1 MDKAKFQWMC
11 SHTSERAADYL
22 EAMQQRANMLR
33 LYQHYYPE
41 KYQQTTA
48 SPVFVKLEDYSE
60 REIEFLTLVD
70 EQFFPLP
77 LVMTDLERTA
87 YIPIDPIGTSWY
99 YDEFEGLGATEK
111 FLLCLI
117 HDVSSEVWDDVESEL
132 GKELPP
138 SVDYISD
145 ALLRQEAKKTKGMI
159 SRLPL
164 AMEMLTQ
171 STDNIWLDMTYESEI
186 TDADWTVE
194 VIDILREAYTD
205 AQTIM
210 NEYREFIEWL
220 DKDSQNCVKV
230 VRLWNRCK
238 EPIPQLHSHC
248 ITHALAG

>member
-11 SHTSERAADYL
+11 SHTSERAADHL
-22 EAMQQRANMLR
+22 ESMQQRANMLR

-41 KYQQTTA
+41 KYLQTTA
-48 SPVFVKLEDYSE
+48 SLAFARPEDYSE
-60 REIEFLTLVD
+60 KEIEFLTLVD

-77 LVMTDLERTA
+77 LVMTDLERIA
-87 YIPIDPIGTSWY
+87 HIPIDPIGTSWY

-111 FLLCLI
+111 FLMCLI
-117 HDVSSEVWDDVESEL
+117 HDISSEVWDDVESEL

-138 SVDYISD
+138 VEDYISD
-145 ALLRQEAKKTKGMI
+145 VLLRQEAKKARGMI

-164 AMEMLTQ
+164 AMEVLTQ

-194 VIDILREAYTD
+194 VIDILTEAYTE

-210 NEYREFIEWL
+210 KEYREFIEWL
-220 DKDSQNCVKV
+220 DQDSKNCVKV

-238 EPIPQLHSHC
+238 ETVPQLHSHY

>member
-22 EAMQQRANMLR
+22 ESMQQRANML
-33 LYQHYYPE
+33 
-41 KYQQTTA
+41 
-48 SPVFVKLEDYSE
+48 
-60 REIEFLTLVD
+60 
-70 EQFFPLP
+70 
-77 LVMTDLERTA
+77 
-87 YIPIDPIGTSWY
+87 IGTSWY

-111 FLLCLI
+111 FLMCLI
-117 HDVSSEVWDDVESEL
+117 HDISSEVWDDVESEL

-138 SVDYISD
+138 VVDYISD
-145 ALLRQEAKKTKGMI
+145 VLLRQEAKKARGMI

-186 TDADWTVE
+186 TDAYWTVE

-220 DKDSQNCVKV
+220 DKDSQNCIKV

-238 EPIPQLHSHC
+238 EPIPQLHSQY

>member
-11 SHTSERAADYL
+11 SHTSETAADYL
-22 EAMQQRANMLR
+22 ESMQQRANMLR

-41 KYQQTTA
+41 KYLQTTA
-48 SPVFVKLEDYSE
+48 SLAFAKPEDYSE
-60 REIEFLTLVD
+60 KEIEFLNLVD

-99 YDEFEGLGATEK
+99 YDEFEELGATEK

-132 GKELPP
+132 GKEFPP
-138 SVDYISD
+138 VVDYISD
-145 ALLRQEAKKTKGMI
+145 VLLRQEAKKARGMI

-194 VIDILREAYTD
+194 VIDILRESYTD

-238 EPIPQLHSHC
+238 EPIPQLHFQY

>member
-22 EAMQQRANMLR
+22 ESMQQRANMLR

-41 KYQQTTA
+41 KYLQTTA
-48 SPVFVKLEDYSE
+48 SLAFARPEDYSE
-60 REIEFLTLVD
+60 KEIEFLTLVD

-77 LVMTDLERTA
+77 LVMTDLERTD

-111 FLLCLI
+111 FLMCLI
-117 HDVSSEVWDDVESEL
+117 HDISSEVWDGVESEL

-138 SVDYISD
+138 VVDYISD
-145 ALLRQEAKKTKGMI
+145 QLLRQEAKKARGMI

-194 VIDILREAYTD
+194 VIDILRESYTE

-210 NEYREFIEWL
+210 KEYREFIEWL
-220 DKDSQNCVKV
+220 DRV
-230 VRLWNRCK
+230 
-238 EPIPQLHSHC
+238 
-248 ITHALAG
+248 

>member
-1 MDKAKFQWMC
+1 
-11 SHTSERAADYL
+11 
-22 EAMQQRANMLR
+22 MLR

-41 KYQQTTA
+41 KYLQTTA
-48 SPVFVKLEDYSE
+48 SLAFAKPEDYSE
-60 REIEFLTLVD
+60 KEIEFLTLVD

-87 YIPIDPIGTSWY
+87 HIPIDPIGTSWY

-111 FLLCLI
+111 FLMCLI
-117 HDVSSEVWDDVESEL
+117 HDISSEVWDGVESEL

-138 SVDYISD
+138 VVDYISD
-145 ALLRQEAKKTKGMI
+145 VLLRQEAKKARGMI

-186 TDADWTVE
+186 TDAYWTIQ
-194 VIDILREAYTD
+194 VIDVLREAYTS

-238 EPIPQLHSHC
+238 EPIPQLHFHHP
-248 ITHALAG
+248 INALAG

>member
-22 EAMQQRANMLR
+22 ESMQQRANMLR

-41 KYQQTTA
+41 KYLQTTA
-48 SPVFVKLEDYSE
+48 SLAFARPEDYSE
-60 REIEFLTLVD
+60 KEIEFLTLVD

-111 FLLCLI
+111 FLMCLI
-117 HDVSSEVWDDVESEL
+117 HDISSEVWDGVESEL

-138 SVDYISD
+138 VVDYISD
-145 ALLRQEAKKTKGMI
+145 VLLRQEAKKARGMI

-238 EPIPQLHSHC
+238 EPIPQLHSQY

>member
-22 EAMQQRANMLR
+22 ESMQQRANML
-33 LYQHYYPE
+33 
-41 KYQQTTA
+41 
-48 SPVFVKLEDYSE
+48 
-60 REIEFLTLVD
+60 
-70 EQFFPLP
+70 
-77 LVMTDLERTA
+77 
-87 YIPIDPIGTSWY
+87 IGTSWY
-99 YDEFEGLGATEK
+99 YDEFEELGATEK

-132 GKELPP
+132 GKEFPP
-138 SVDYISD
+138 VVDYISD
-145 ALLRQEAKKTKGMI
+145 VLLRQEAKKARGMI

-194 VIDILREAYTD
+194 VIDILRESYTE

-210 NEYREFIEWL
+210 KEYREFIEWL

-238 EPIPQLHSHC
+238 EPIPQLHFHHP
-248 ITHALAG
+248 INALAG

>member
-22 EAMQQRANMLR
+22 ESMQQRANML
-33 LYQHYYPE
+33 
-41 KYQQTTA
+41 
-48 SPVFVKLEDYSE
+48 
-60 REIEFLTLVD
+60 
-70 EQFFPLP
+70 
-77 LVMTDLERTA
+77 
-87 YIPIDPIGTSWY
+87 IGTSWY
-99 YDEFEGLGATEK
+99 YDEFEELGATEK

-117 HDVSSEVWDDVESEL
+117 HDVSSEVWDGVESEL

-138 SVDYISD
+138 VVDYISD
-145 ALLRQEAKKTKGMI
+145 VLLRQEAKKARGMI

-194 VIDILREAYTD
+194 VIDILTEAYTD

-238 EPIPQLHSHC
+238 EPIPQLHFHHP
-248 ITHALAG
+248 INALAG

>member
-22 EAMQQRANMLR
+22 ESMQQRANMLR
-33 LYQHYYPE
+33 LYRHYYPE

-48 SPVFVKLEDYSE
+48 SLAFAKPEDYSE
-60 REIEFLTLVD
+60 KEIEFLTLVD

-111 FLLCLI
+111 FLMCLI
-117 HDVSSEVWDDVESEL
+117 HDISSEVWDGVESEL

-138 SVDYISD
+138 VVDYISD
-145 ALLRQEAKKTKGMI
+145 VLLRQEAKKARGMI

-186 TDADWTVE
+186 TDA
-194 VIDILREAYTD
+194 
-205 AQTIM
+205 
-210 NEYREFIEWL
+210 
-220 DKDSQNCVKV
+220 
-230 VRLWNRCK
+230 
-238 EPIPQLHSHC
+238 
-248 ITHALAG
+248 G

>member
-22 EAMQQRANMLR
+22 ESMQQRANMLR

-41 KYQQTTA
+41 KYLQTTA
-48 SPVFVKLEDYSE
+48 SLAFAKPEDYSE
-60 REIEFLTLVD
+60 KEIEFLTLVD

-77 LVMTDLERTA
+77 LVMIDLERTA

-99 YDEFEGLGATEK
+99 YDEFEELGATEK

-145 ALLRQEAKKTKGMI
+145 VLLRQEAKKARGML

-186 TDADWTVE
+186 TDANWTVE

-238 EPIPQLHSHC
+238 EPIPQLHFHHP
-248 ITHALAG
+248 INALAG

>member
-22 EAMQQRANMLR
+22 EVIQQRANMLR

-48 SPVFVKLEDYSE
+48 SLAFTKPEDYSE
-60 REIEFLTLVD
+60 KEIEFLTLVD

-138 SVDYISD
+138 AIDYISD
-145 ALLRQEAKKTKGMI
+145 QLLRQEAKKTKGMI

>member
-77 LVMTDLERTA
+77 LVMMDLERTA
-87 YIPIDPIGTSWY
+87 YIPIDSIGTSWY

-111 FLLCLI
+111 FLMCLI
-117 HDVSSEVWDDVESEL
+117 HDISSEVWDDVESEL

-138 SVDYISD
+138 VVDYISD
-145 ALLRQEAKKTKGMI
+145 ALLRQEAKKARGMI

-164 AMEMLTQ
+164 AMDMLTQ

-194 VIDILREAYTD
+194 VIDILREAYTE

>member
-22 EAMQQRANMLR
+22 ESMQQRANMLR

-48 SPVFVKLEDYSE
+48 SLAFVKPEDYSE
-60 REIEFLTLVD
+60 KEIEFLTLVD

-77 LVMTDLERTA
+77 LLMTDLERTA
-87 YIPIDPIGTSWY
+87 HIPIDPIGTSWY

-138 SVDYISD
+138 VVDYISD
-145 ALLRQEAKKTKGMI
+145 ALLRQEAKKARGMI

-194 VIDILREAYTD
+194 VIDKLREAYTD

-210 NEYREFIEWL
+210 KEYRGFIEWL

-230 VRLWNRCK
+230 VRMWNRCK
-238 EPIPQLHSHC
+238 EPIPQLHFHHP
-248 ITHALAG
+248 INALAG

>member
-22 EAMQQRANMLR
+22 ESMQQRANMLR

-41 KYQQTTA
+41 KYLQTTA
-48 SPVFVKLEDYSE
+48 SLAFARPEDYSE
-60 REIEFLTLVD
+60 KEIEFLTLVD

-87 YIPIDPIGTSWY
+87 HIPIDPIGTSWY

-111 FLLCLI
+111 FLMCLI
-117 HDVSSEVWDDVESEL
+117 HDISSEVWDDVESEL

-138 SVDYISD
+138 IVDYISD
-145 ALLRQEAKKTKGMI
+145 VLLRQEAKKTRGMI

-194 VIDILREAYTD
+194 VIDILRESYTD

-238 EPIPQLHSHC
+238 EPIPQLHFHHP
-248 ITHALAG
+248 INALAG

>member
-1 MDKAKFQWMC
+1 MDKTKFQWMC

-22 EAMQQRANMLR
+22 ESMQQRANML
-33 LYQHYYPE
+33 
-41 KYQQTTA
+41 
-48 SPVFVKLEDYSE
+48 
-60 REIEFLTLVD
+60 
-70 EQFFPLP
+70 
-77 LVMTDLERTA
+77 
-87 YIPIDPIGTSWY
+87 IGTSWY

-138 SVDYISD
+138 VVDYISD
-145 ALLRQEAKKTKGMI
+145 ALLRQEAKKARGMI

-186 TDADWTVE
+186 TDAYWTIE
-194 VIDILREAYTD
+194 VIDVLREAYTD

-210 NEYREFIEWL
+210 NEYRASLEIAIFSIR
-220 DKDSQNCVKV
+220 QV
-230 VRLWNRCK
+230 
-238 EPIPQLHSHC
+238 
-248 ITHALAG
+248 

>member
-1 MDKAKFQWMC
+1 MDKTKFQWMC

-22 EAMQQRANMLR
+22 ESMQQRANMLR

-41 KYQQTTA
+41 KYLQTTA
-48 SPVFVKLEDYSE
+48 SLTFARPEDYSE
-60 REIEFLTLVD
+60 KEIEFLTLVD

-99 YDEFEGLGATEK
+99 YDEFEELGATEK

-117 HDVSSEVWDDVESEL
+117 HDVSSEVWDNVESEL

-138 SVDYISD
+138 VVDYISD
-145 ALLRQEAKKTKGMI
+145 ALLRQEAKKARGML

-186 TDADWTVE
+186 TDADWTAE

-220 DKDSQNCVKV
+220 DQDSKNCVKV

-238 EPIPQLHSHC
+238 EPIPQLHSQY

>member
-22 EAMQQRANMLR
+22 ESMQQRANMLR

-41 KYQQTTA
+41 KYLQTTA
-48 SPVFVKLEDYSE
+48 SLAFTKPEDYSE
-60 REIEFLTLVD
+60 KEIEFLTLVD

-77 LVMTDLERTA
+77 LVMTDLERTD

-99 YDEFEGLGATEK
+99 YDEFEELGATEK

-132 GKELPP
+132 GKEFPP
-138 SVDYISD
+138 VVDYISD
-145 ALLRQEAKKTKGMI
+145 VLLRQEAKKARGMI

-186 TDADWTVE
+186 TDAYWTVE
-194 VIDILREAYTD
+194 VIDILREAYTE

-210 NEYREFIEWL
+210 KEYREFIEWL
-220 DKDSQNCVKV
+220 DKDSQNL
-230 VRLWNRCK
+230 RF
-238 EPIPQLHSHC
+238 
-248 ITHALAG
+248 ADF

>member
-1 MDKAKFQWMC
+1 MEKIKFQWMC

-22 EAMQQRANMLR
+22 ESMQQRANML
-33 LYQHYYPE
+33 
-41 KYQQTTA
+41 
-48 SPVFVKLEDYSE
+48 
-60 REIEFLTLVD
+60 
-70 EQFFPLP
+70 
-77 LVMTDLERTA
+77 
-87 YIPIDPIGTSWY
+87 IGTSWY

-138 SVDYISD
+138 VVDYISD
-145 ALLRQEAKKTKGMI
+145 ALLRQEAKKARGMI

-186 TDADWTVE
+186 TDAYWTIE
-194 VIDILREAYTD
+194 VIDVLREAYTD

-238 EPIPQLHSHC
+238 EPIPQLYFHHP
-248 ITHALAG
+248 INALAG

>member
-1 MDKAKFQWMC
+1 MDKTKFQWLC

-22 EAMQQRANMLR
+22 ESMQQRANMLR

-41 KYQQTTA
+41 KYLQTTA
-48 SPVFVKLEDYSE
+48 SLAFAKPEDYSE
-60 REIEFLTLVD
+60 KEIEFLTLVD

-87 YIPIDPIGTSWY
+87 HIPIDPIGTSWY

-111 FLLCLI
+111 FLMCLI
-117 HDVSSEVWDDVESEL
+117 HDISSEVWDGVESEL

-138 SVDYISD
+138 VVDYISD
-145 ALLRQEAKKTKGMI
+145 VLLRQEAKKARGMI

-194 VIDILREAYTD
+194 VIDILRESYTD

-238 EPIPQLHSHC
+238 EPIPQLHFHHP
-248 ITHALAG
+248 INALAG

>member
-1 MDKAKFQWMC
+1 MC

-22 EAMQQRANMLR
+22 ESMQQRANML
-33 LYQHYYPE
+33 
-41 KYQQTTA
+41 T
-48 SPVFVKLEDYSE
+48 
-60 REIEFLTLVD
+60 
-70 EQFFPLP
+70 
-77 LVMTDLERTA
+77 
-87 YIPIDPIGTSWY
+87 GTSWY
-99 YDEFEGLGATEK
+99 YDEFEELGATEK

-138 SVDYISD
+138 VVDYISD
-145 ALLRQEAKKTKGMI
+145 QLLRQEAKKARGMI

-164 AMEMLTQ
+164 AMEVLTQ

-194 VIDILREAYTD
+194 VIDILREAYIE

-210 NEYREFIEWL
+210 KEYREFIEWL

-238 EPIPQLHSHC
+238 EPIPQLHFHHP
-248 ITHALAG
+248 INALAG

>member
-1 MDKAKFQWMC
+1 MDNAKFQWMC

-22 EAMQQRANMLR
+22 ESMQQRANMLR

-41 KYQQTTA
+41 KYLQTTA
-48 SPVFVKLEDYSE
+48 SLAFAKPEDYSE
-60 REIEFLTLVD
+60 KEIEFLTLVD

-87 YIPIDPIGTSWY
+87 HIPIDPIGTSWY

-111 FLLCLI
+111 FLMCLI
-117 HDVSSEVWDDVESEL
+117 HDISSEVWDGVESEL

-138 SVDYISD
+138 VVDYISD
-145 ALLRQEAKKTKGMI
+145 VLLRQEAKKARGMI

-171 STDNIWLDMTYESEI
+171 STNNIWLDMTYESEI

-194 VIDILREAYTD
+194 VIDILRESYTD

-238 EPIPQLHSHC
+238 EPIPQLHFHHP
-248 ITHALAG
+248 INALAG

>member
-22 EAMQQRANMLR
+22 ESMQQRANMLR

-41 KYQQTTA
+41 KYLQTTA
-48 SPVFVKLEDYSE
+48 SLAFTKPEDYSE
-60 REIEFLTLVD
+60 KEIEFLTLVD

-111 FLLCLI
+111 FLMCLI
-117 HDVSSEVWDDVESEL
+117 HDISSEVWDGVESEL

-138 SVDYISD
+138 VVDYISD
-145 ALLRQEAKKTKGMI
+145 VLLRQEAKKARGMI

-171 STDNIWLDMTYESEI
+171 STDNTWLDMTYESEI
-186 TDADWTVE
+186 TDAYWTVE

-238 EPIPQLHSHC
+238 EPIPQLHFHHP
-248 ITHALAG
+248 INALAG

>member
-1 MDKAKFQWMC
+1 
-11 SHTSERAADYL
+11 
-22 EAMQQRANMLR
+22 
-33 LYQHYYPE
+33 
-41 KYQQTTA
+41 
-48 SPVFVKLEDYSE
+48 
-60 REIEFLTLVD
+60 
-70 EQFFPLP
+70 
-77 LVMTDLERTA
+77 MTDLERTA

-99 YDEFEGLGATEK
+99 YDEFEELGATEK

-132 GKELPP
+132 GKEFPP
-138 SVDYISD
+138 VVDYISD
-145 ALLRQEAKKTKGMI
+145 VLLRQEAKKARGMI

-210 NEYREFIEWL
+210 KEYREFIEWL
-220 DKDSQNCVKV
+220 DKDSQNCIKV

-238 EPIPQLHSHC
+238 EPIPQLHSQY

>member
-22 EAMQQRANMLR
+22 ESMQQRANMLR

-41 KYQQTTA
+41 KYLQTTA
-48 SPVFVKLEDYSE
+48 SLAFARPEDYSE
-60 REIEFLTLVD
+60 KEIEFLTLVD

-111 FLLCLI
+111 FLMCLI

-138 SVDYISD
+138 VVDYISD
-145 ALLRQEAKKTKGMI
+145 VLLRQEAKKARGMI

-186 TDADWTVE
+186 TDAYWTIE
-194 VIDILREAYTD
+194 VIDVLREAYTD

-238 EPIPQLHSHC
+238 EPIPQLHFHHP
-248 ITHALAG
+248 INALAG

>member
-22 EAMQQRANMLR
+22 ESMQQRANMLR

-41 KYQQTTA
+41 KYLQTTA
-48 SPVFVKLEDYSE
+48 SLAFTKPEDYSE
-60 REIEFLTLVD
+60 KEIEFLTLVD

-77 LVMTDLERTA
+77 LVMTDLERTD

-99 YDEFEGLGATEK
+99 YDEFEELGATEK

-132 GKELPP
+132 GKEFPP
-138 SVDYISD
+138 VVDYISD
-145 ALLRQEAKKTKGMI
+145 QLLRQEAKKARGML

-186 TDADWTVE
+186 TDAYWTVE
-194 VIDILREAYTD
+194 VIDILREAYTE

-210 NEYREFIEWL
+210 KEYREFIEWL

>member
-22 EAMQQRANMLR
+22 ESMQQRANML
-33 LYQHYYPE
+33 
-41 KYQQTTA
+41 
-48 SPVFVKLEDYSE
+48 
-60 REIEFLTLVD
+60 
-70 EQFFPLP
+70 
-77 LVMTDLERTA
+77 
-87 YIPIDPIGTSWY
+87 IGTSWY

-111 FLLCLI
+111 FLMCLI
-117 HDVSSEVWDDVESEL
+117 HDISSEVWDGVESEL

-138 SVDYISD
+138 VVDYISD
-145 ALLRQEAKKTKGMI
+145 VLLRQEAKKARGMI

-194 VIDILREAYTD
+194 VIDILRESYTE

-210 NEYREFIEWL
+210 KEYREFIEWL
-220 DKDSQNCVKV
+220 DQDSQNCVKV

-238 EPIPQLHSHC
+238 EPIPQLHLSD
-248 ITHALAG
+248 IIPPP

>member
-77 LVMTDLERTA
+77 LVMMDLERTA

-111 FLLCLI
+111 FLMCLI
-117 HDVSSEVWDDVESEL
+117 HDISSEVWDDVESEL

-138 SVDYISD
+138 VVDYISD
-145 ALLRQEAKKTKGMI
+145 ALLRQEAKKARGMI

-164 AMEMLTQ
+164 AMDMLTQ

-194 VIDILREAYTD
+194 VIDILREAYTE

-238 EPIPQLHSHC
+238 EPIPQLHSHH
-248 ITHALAG
+248 ITNALAG

>member
-22 EAMQQRANMLR
+22 ESMQQRANMLR

-41 KYQQTTA
+41 KYLQTTA
-48 SPVFVKLEDYSE
+48 SLAFTKPEDYSE
-60 REIEFLTLVD
+60 KEIEFLTLVD

-111 FLLCLI
+111 FLMCLI
-117 HDVSSEVWDDVESEL
+117 HDISSEVWDGVESEL

-138 SVDYISD
+138 VVDYISD
-145 ALLRQEAKKTKGMI
+145 VLLRQEAKKARGMI

-238 EPIPQLHSHC
+238 EPIPQLHFHHP
-248 ITHALAG
+248 INALAG

>member
-1 MDKAKFQWMC
+1 MNKAKFQWMC

-22 EAMQQRANMLR
+22 ESMQQRANMLR

-41 KYQQTTA
+41 KYLQTTA
-48 SPVFVKLEDYSE
+48 SLAFAKPEDYSE
-60 REIEFLTLVD
+60 KEIEFLTLVD

-77 LVMTDLERTA
+77 LVMIDLERTA

-99 YDEFEGLGATEK
+99 YDEFEELGATEK

-145 ALLRQEAKKTKGMI
+145 VLLRQEAKKARGML

-186 TDADWTVE
+186 TDANWTVE

-238 EPIPQLHSHC
+238 EPIPQLHFHHP
-248 ITHALAG
+248 INALAG

>member
-1 MDKAKFQWMC
+1 MDNAKFQWMC

-22 EAMQQRANMLR
+22 ESMQLRANMLR

-48 SPVFVKLEDYSE
+48 SLAFARPEDYSE
-60 REIEFLTLVD
+60 KEIEFLTLVD

-77 LVMTDLERTA
+77 LVMTDLERTD

-99 YDEFEGLGATEK
+99 YDEFEELGATEK

-132 GKELPP
+132 GKEFPP
-138 SVDYISD
+138 VVDYISD
-145 ALLRQEAKKTKGMI
+145 VLLRQEAKKARGMI

-210 NEYREFIEWL
+210 KEYREFIEWL
-220 DKDSQNCVKV
+220 DKDSQNCIKV

-238 EPIPQLHSHC
+238 EPIPQLHSQY

>member
-11 SHTSERAADYL
+11 SHTSETAADYL
-22 EAMQQRANMLR
+22 ESMQQRANML
-33 LYQHYYPE
+33 
-41 KYQQTTA
+41 
-48 SPVFVKLEDYSE
+48 
-60 REIEFLTLVD
+60 
-70 EQFFPLP
+70 
-77 LVMTDLERTA
+77 
-87 YIPIDPIGTSWY
+87 IGTSWY

-111 FLLCLI
+111 FLMCLI
-117 HDVSSEVWDDVESEL
+117 HDISSEVWDDVESEL

-138 SVDYISD
+138 VVDYISD
-145 ALLRQEAKKTKGMI
+145 VLLRQEAKKARGMI

-238 EPIPQLHSHC
+238 EPIPQLHFHHP
-248 ITHALAG
+248 INALAG

>member
-70 EQFFPLP
+70 EQLFPLP

-145 ALLRQEAKKTKGMI
+145 ALLRQEAKKARGMI

-230 VRLWNRCK
+230 VRLWNKCK
-238 EPIPQLHSHC
+238 EPIPQLHFHHP
-248 ITHALAG
+248 INALAG

>member
-1 MDKAKFQWMC
+1 
-11 SHTSERAADYL
+11 
-22 EAMQQRANMLR
+22 MQQRANMLR

-41 KYQQTTA
+41 KYLQTTA
-48 SPVFVKLEDYSE
+48 SLAFAKPEDYSE
-60 REIEFLTLVD
+60 KEIEFLTLVD

-77 LVMTDLERTA
+77 LVMIDLERTA

-99 YDEFEGLGATEK
+99 YDEFEELGATEK

-138 SVDYISD
+138 VVDYISD
-145 ALLRQEAKKTKGMI
+145 VLLRQEAKKARGML

-171 STDNIWLDMTYESEI
+171 STDNIWLDMTYECEI
-186 TDADWTVE
+186 TDANWTVE

-238 EPIPQLHSHC
+238 EPIPQLHSQY

>member
-22 EAMQQRANMLR
+22 EAMQQRANMLS

-77 LVMTDLERTA
+77 LVMMDLERTA
-87 YIPIDPIGTSWY
+87 YIPIDSIGTSWY

-138 SVDYISD
+138 AIDYISD
-145 ALLRQEAKKTKGMI
+145 QLLRQEAKKTKGMI

>member
-11 SHTSERAADYL
+11 SHTSETAADYL
-22 EAMQQRANMLR
+22 ESMQQRANML
-33 LYQHYYPE
+33 
-41 KYQQTTA
+41 
-48 SPVFVKLEDYSE
+48 
-60 REIEFLTLVD
+60 
-70 EQFFPLP
+70 
-77 LVMTDLERTA
+77 
-87 YIPIDPIGTSWY
+87 IGTSWY

-111 FLLCLI
+111 FLMCLI
-117 HDVSSEVWDDVESEL
+117 HDISSEVWDDVESEL

-138 SVDYISD
+138 VVDYISD
-145 ALLRQEAKKTKGMI
+145 VLLRQEAKKTRGMI

-238 EPIPQLHSHC
+238 EPIPQLHFHHP
-248 ITHALAG
+248 INALAG

>member
-1 MDKAKFQWMC
+1 MDNSLAINHFG
-11 SHTSERAADYL
+11 L
-22 EAMQQRANMLR
+22 L
-33 LYQHYYPE
+33 
-41 KYQQTTA
+41 
-48 SPVFVKLEDYSE
+48 YSE

-238 EPIPQLHSHC
+238 EPIPQLHSHH
-248 ITHALAG
+248 ITNALAG

>member
-22 EAMQQRANMLR
+22 ESMQQRANMLR

-48 SPVFVKLEDYSE
+48 SLAFVKPEDYSE
-60 REIEFLTLVD
+60 KEIEFLTLVD

-87 YIPIDPIGTSWY
+87 HIPIDPIGTSWY

-138 SVDYISD
+138 VVDYISD
-145 ALLRQEAKKTKGMI
+145 ALLRQEAKKARGMI

-210 NEYREFIEWL
+210 KEYRGFIEWL

-230 VRLWNRCK
+230 VRMWNRCK
-238 EPIPQLHSHC
+238 EPIPQLHFHHP
-248 ITHALAG
+248 INALAG